1 LKEKVRDKFMMQR
14 RLKLELESESSSNS
28 EQLIASDPRHSPGS
42 SGLEIV
48 NLEEFAF
55 ESPSKAGMEIE
66 SSSSIIVSKEGYL
79 RDIEPTMGGED
90 FAFLAE
96 VIPFTFFLVGQG
108 SGGDEKYHV
117 PRTNY
122 GLHYGLHH
130 PSFALDEEG
139 LPIGVEL
146 HANLALR

>member
-1 LKEKVRDKFMMQR
+1 MMQR

-66 SSSSIIVSKEGYL
+66 SSSIIVSKEGYL
-79 RDIEPTMGGED
+79 RDIEPTMNGED

-96 VIPFTFFLVGQG
+96 VIPLTFFLVGQG